1 MANWSNPQLTSTYTN
16 FVTEVKDRDVDLALQ
31 FDGTTST
38 SLPTNTIRWNSSISR
53 WQKWSGSA
61 WVELTGTYALNAL
74 SVSGATSLTTAT
86 ATTPATGDNSTN
98 LATTAWVRAQGYS
111 TGGGSFLPL
120 SGGTIAGNLSVTGNT
135 DLAGNLTVSN
145 INGGPIAL
153 KNKVINGDF
162 LVDQYNAGQLVNPTA
177 SNAYPI
183 DRWVITTSG
192 SISFQFQRNMDS
204 VTPPDFFQ
212 SYGGIKNNT
221 AVTIGSSDNA
231 SLQHRID
238 AANVSNWRWGTS
250 VARDT
255 ILSFWA
261 RSSLTGTFAVGVQ
274 NTLNDR
280 SYVATYTITTANT
293 WQYKTISIPADTTG
307 TWFRE
312 SGIGI
317 RLRFNLSAGNTFQTA
332 SPNSWI
338 AGNFHATSSAVNLA
352 ATANATFF
360 ITGVQMEDAE
370 ATGSRATQFEDLP
383 FALRLIQCQRYF
395 CKTFDYTARPVQN
408 SGRPGAIVV
417 GSNEDALIRTTWAF
431 PVEMRTAPTITT
443 FNPNAANASWRDSAN
458 NGNDPVT
465 STPLA
470 TGTRS
475 TDLGS
480 TSATV
485 TTARTYLIHATAS
498 AELL

>member
-38 SLPTNTIRWNSSISR
+38 NLPTNAIRWNSSINR

-61 WVELTGTYALNAL
+61 WGELTSTYALNAL
-74 SVSGATSLTTAT
+74 SVSGATSLATAT
-86 ATTPATGDNSTN
+86 ATTPTTGDNSTN
-98 LATTAWVRAQGYS
+98 LATTAWVRLQNYV
-111 TGGGSFLPL
+111 TGTGSFLPL
-120 SGGTIAGNLSVTGNT
+120 TGGTISGNLSVTGST

-162 LVDQYNAGQLVNPTA
+162 LVDQYNAGQLVNPT
-177 SNAYPI
+177 SSTVYPI
-183 DRWVITTSG
+183 DRWVATTTG

-221 AVTIGSSDNA
+221 AVTISSTDNA
-231 SLQHRID
+231 SLQQRID
-238 AANVSNWRWGTS
+238 GANVSNWRWGTS

-261 RSSLTGTFAVGVQ
+261 RSSLTGTFTVSVQ
-274 NTLNDR
+274 NTANDR

-317 RLRFNLSAGNTFQTA
+317 RLRFNLAAGNTLQTA
-332 SPNSWI
+332 SPNTWL
-338 AGNFHATSSAVNLA
+338 AGNFHATSSTVNLA

-395 CKTFDYTARPVQN
+395 CKTFDYTARPAQN
-408 SGRPGAIVV
+408 LGRNGAVVAASSGASLLRAM
-417 GSNEDALIRTTWAF
+417 WQF
-431 PVEMRTAPTITT
+431 PVEMRAAPTITT
-443 FNPNAANASWRDSAN
+443 FNPNAANANWRSDSVS
-458 NGNDPVT
+458 GDPVPA
-465 STPLA
+465 TPLA

-485 TTARTYLIHATAS
+485 LANNTYLIHATAS
-498 AELL
+498 AEL